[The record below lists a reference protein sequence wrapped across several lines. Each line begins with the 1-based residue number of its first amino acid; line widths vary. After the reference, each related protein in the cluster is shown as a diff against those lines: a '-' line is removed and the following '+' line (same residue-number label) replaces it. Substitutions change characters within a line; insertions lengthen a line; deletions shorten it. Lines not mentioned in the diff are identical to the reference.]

1 MQPSLPS
8 VLRNRARRL
17 AFTLRPLPS
26 FFAASAVELSEG
38 FQGRSNPLPQRT
50 QRKDRKDRKGA
61 KLFLVSGKH
70 FWHNWSCTHPAQNFK
85 DNLR

>member
-8 VLRNRARRL
+8 VLRKRARRL
-17 AFTLRPLPS
+17 AFTLRPLRS

-50 QRKDRKDRKGA
+50 QRKTA
-61 KLFLVSGKH
+61 KIAKARNYFSSAENISGIIGRAPILHKI
-70 FWHNWSCTHPAQNFK
+70 SKTI
-85 DNLR
+85 